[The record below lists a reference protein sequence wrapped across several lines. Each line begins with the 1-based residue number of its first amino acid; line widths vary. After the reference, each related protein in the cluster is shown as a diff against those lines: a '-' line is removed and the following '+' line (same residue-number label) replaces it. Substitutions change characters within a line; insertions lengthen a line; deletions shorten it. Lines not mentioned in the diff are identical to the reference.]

1 MRKAG
6 PGSSGL
12 RYPTWR
18 EDALPAE
25 PGRPTSRSGPPSVPL
40 PAGGRGGAGSV
51 DRAGGDGS
59 RAPPR
64 PPPVRRRRRR
74 RSASSSRSRTIPQA
88 RSRRVLTFRSWPR
101 RRSLRLST
109 SRARSR
115 AYRCPP
121 SSPAPRPSLA
131 PRSSSRSSLRVH
143 LMKRADSAS
152 ASARGRRG
160 HETCIR
166 VRGRLS
172 GRADRRRAGRGP
184 RAGRQALLPGHPDH
198 RGPVRRGRAVACRR
212 SFTSRAPRARR
223 RRSAP
228 SWRRPSRRT
237 WGCRSGPST
246 PS

>member
-1 MRKAG
+1 MGKAG

-25 PGRPTSRSGPPSVPL
+25 PGRPTSRSGPPAFHSRRAAAVVLAVWIALVAMEAAPHLVHHLFDDDDQASQCEFLALADHTPGALAPSPDLPVLAEATEPPALHIQGALPGVPL
-40 PAGGRGGAGSV
+40 S
-51 DRAGGDGS
+51 
-59 RAPPR
+59 
-64 PPPVRRRRRR
+64 
-74 RSASSSRSRTIPQA
+74 
-88 RSRRVLTFRSWPR
+88 
-101 RRSLRLST
+101 
-109 SRARSR
+109 
-115 AYRCPP
+115 P

-184 RAGRQALLPGHPDH
+184 RAGRQALLPGHPHH
-198 RGPVRRGRAVACRR
+198 RGPVRRGRAVLAVGLSHQGTRGHGDD
-212 SFTSRAPRARR
+212 ARR
-223 RRSAP
+223 
-228 SWRRPSRRT
+228 
-237 WGCRSGPST
+237 
-246 PS
+246 